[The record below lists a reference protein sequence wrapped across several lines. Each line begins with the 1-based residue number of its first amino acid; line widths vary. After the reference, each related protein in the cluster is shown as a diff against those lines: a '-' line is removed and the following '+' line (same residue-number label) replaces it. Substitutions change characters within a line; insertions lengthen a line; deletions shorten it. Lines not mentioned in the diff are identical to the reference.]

1 MGSLDSLQNTF
12 PVHPWMRCYTVVQYS
27 LHITF
32 NLCDGVGV
40 VPVPRDSWCGV
51 AENMQLLSAAVLTMV
66 KPLKDDTLLLIACLV
81 VFLAMKS
88 LIVNCRF
95 ILKQTNDWER
105 NFIYC

>member
-1 MGSLDSLQNTF
+1 MGWITNLLAKFVILSLDDLERRTQVLAEFSEQELELLT
-12 PVHPWMRCYTVVQYS
+12 
-27 LHITF
+27 
-32 NLCDGVGV
+32 
-40 VPVPRDSWCGV
+40 VPVPRDSWCAM
-51 AENMQLLSAAVLTMV
+51 AENMQLLSAAVLTTV
-66 KPLKDDTLLLIACLV
+66 KPLKDTLLLCLV